1 MLRAPYPESPVLAL
15 LALLALLIGILA
27 PRADLDGDGY
37 TGNEERA
44 HQCDPLDRASV
55 PMCADADGDG
65 IGETLPP
72 APQCDLYA
80 YGMVPCA

>member
-1 MLRAPYPESPVLAL
+1 MTSRLA
-15 LALLALLIGILA
+15 ILA
-27 PRADLDGDGY
+27 ILLPMLLPAYLTLPDRDGDGY
-37 TGNEERA
+37 SDVRELVTG
-44 HQCDPLDRASV
+44 CDPFDGESV

-72 APQCDLYA
+72 APQCDLCA